1 MTRSLTMDD
10 RSARIAALDAGE
22 FAAAI
27 AGLAA
32 LLVDAVEDGASVGF
46 GAGLTATDAAA
57 WWHGRAPQ
65 IADGTTT
72 AFIATQPTGDGS
84 ESPRIVGSALLIRST
99 YPNGRHR
106 AEVAKVLVHRSV
118 RRQGIGLALMAAVE
132 RHALADG
139 RWLLILDTQTG
150 SAAEALYRSTGWQE
164 LGVMPNHAYQ
174 PDGML
179 AATTFFWK
187 DLRSG

>member
-65 IADGTTT
+65 IAVRIARTTESRVNECVNWLDGL
-72 AFIATQPTGDGS
+72 GD
-84 ESPRIVGSALLIRST
+84 
-99 YPNGRHR
+99 
-106 AEVAKVLVHRSV
+106 
-118 RRQGIGLALMAAVE
+118 RRP
-132 RHALADG
+132 
-139 RWLLILDTQTG
+139 W
-150 SAAEALYRSTGWQE
+150 
-164 LGVMPNHAYQ
+164 
-174 PDGML
+174 
-179 AATTFFWK
+179 
-187 DLRSG
+187 